1 MVRLLRAAA
10 PFLAAALAACAQAPR
25 AHVVYTASSCID
37 RATETIA
44 QNVWAIRA
52 HRYAVASAA
61 AEHAARMAL
70 SCAGQDGGARRAQA
84 RWRAANA
91 LVVSAELA
99 HQANDAVRARRLLR
113 EGYGIM
119 HSVRPPRTDALTSTL
134 VAQKLDVARR
144 DLQGRWSS
152 W

>member
-1 MVRLLRAAA
+1 MALLLRASAV
-10 PFLAAALAACAQAPR
+10 FLVAALAACAHAPR
-25 AHVVYTASSCID
+25 THVVYNASSCID
-37 RATETIA
+37 RATDTFA

-52 HRYAVASAA
+52 HRYAEASAA
-61 AEHAARMAL
+61 AENAARMAL
-70 SCAGQDGGARRAQA
+70 ICARKDGGSTRTEA

-99 HQANDAVRARRLLR
+99 HQAKDVGRAHRLLR
-113 EGYGIM
+113 EGYAIM
-119 HSVRPPRTDALTSTL
+119 HSLRPPRTDALTSTL

-144 DLQGRWSS
+144 DLQGRWSY